1 MQTTGAVT
9 SSTEEHAN
17 EHLRAAHLQALRDEE
32 DGVRHRIQHFYLPLF
47 LNHARA
53 GGKSPESMRILDCGC
68 GNGASVECLA
78 AAGFEA
84 FGIDI
89 ADFRVQQWTGRA
101 TPPRVHL
108 LAANATA
115 LPFADSSFDIVFS
128 CGMLEHI
135 GVAEGCT
142 PGYWVSPLP
151 RQTELR
157 HRFLAESIRVLRPD
171 GILYSDHPNGRF
183 PIDFWHNDYRSLPR
197 FHRPGERFLPSFDE
211 VAELARSIA
220 PNCSVEAISPAGRF
234 TFQRS
239 RRRWYGKMFTG
250 TLKTYFALLGHPPF
264 SHLASSSL
272 NPYLVVRITK

>member
-101 TPPRVHL
+101 TPPASTCWLRMRRRYRL
-108 LAANATA
+108 LTAASILSSVVGCSSTSVSLRAARLATGCRRF
-115 LPFADSSFDIVFS
+115 LVRQS
-128 CGMLEHI
+128 CG
-135 GVAEGCT
+135 T
-142 PGYWVSPLP
+142 DSWQSPF
-151 RQTELR
+151 E
-157 HRFLAESIRVLRPD
+157 F
-171 GILYSDHPNGRF
+171 
-183 PIDFWHNDYRSLPR
+183 
-197 FHRPGERFLPSFDE
+197 
-211 VAELARSIA
+211 
-220 PNCSVEAISPAGRF
+220 
-234 TFQRS
+234 
-239 RRRWYGKMFTG
+239 
-250 TLKTYFALLGHPPF
+250 
-264 SHLASSSL
+264 
-272 NPYLVVRITK
+272 